1 MKKYFLSL
9 VIIAM
14 VTAVACTPKGSS
26 DPLGSSNNNG
36 SGGSG
41 SSGPTATPTPLPVI
55 SLAGGTWFGKPLFME
70 TSAYATYNSG
80 TGQLTQ
86 SCASPPCTNYASWAY
101 LKLTTCQ
108 LGTACS
114 SNDSATIPSGYI
126 VAGKIEFD
134 LQMDV
139 APNLVGGAQVYW
151 GNPGCYNYAPF
162 IPASELSFGT
172 PKHHVIYLHD
182 MFLTS
187 GCQAPMRYV
196 PFQISI
202 SHTGSTN
209 PVPLAFTITNIVWD

>member
-1 MKKYFLSL
+1 MKKYLLALL
-9 VIIAM
+9 VIAM
-14 VTAVACTPKGSS
+14 VTAAACKSGNG
-26 DPLGSSNNNG
+26 DPLGSKTNQNGNN
-36 SGGSG
+36 
-41 SSGPTATPTPLPVI
+41 GPTATPTPLPVI

-70 TSAYATYNSG
+70 TSTNATFNSA

-86 SCASPPCTNYASWAY
+86 TCPSPPCTNYASWAY

-114 SNDSATIPSGYI
+114 SNNSASVPTGYI

-139 APNLVGGAQVYW
+139 PAGLVGGAQVYW
-151 GNPGCYNYAPF
+151 GNPGCYNVATF
-162 IPASELSFGT
+162 IPAADLSFGS
-172 PKHHVIYLHD
+172 PKHHVIFLHD
-182 MFLTS
+182 MPLTS

-202 SHTGSTN
+202 SHTGSSN
-209 PVPLAFTITNIVWD
+209 PTPLAFTITNITWD